1 MAIALNN
8 INVLVDGTPI
18 KVQPNSVKYNDGD
31 GEVTLRSQTAGPTVE
46 IVRSV
51 NAETTI
57 GMAGFTLLATTEN
70 AELLRTWRRDPI
82 PHTVELSQ
90 DGANFSRAFRNMRV
104 SNNPDVET
112 GHDASFD
119 VEFMG
124 ERAA

>member
-8 INVLVDGTPI
+8 INVFVDGIPVS
-18 KVQPNSVKYNDGD
+18 VQPNSVKYNDGD
-31 GEVTLRSQTAGPTVE
+31 GEVTLRSQTAGRTVE

-57 GMAGFTLLATTEN
+57 GMAGFTLLSTFEN
-70 AELLRTWRRDPI
+70 AELLRRWRRDEQPR
-82 PHTVELSQ
+82 TVELSQ
-90 DGANFSRAFRNMRV
+90 VGTTFSRSFRNMRV

>member
-1 MAIALNN
+1 MSIALNN
-8 INVLVDGTPI
+8 IDVLVDGIPVS
-18 KVQPNSVKYNDGD
+18 VQPNSVKYNDGD
-31 GEVTLRSQTAGPTVE
+31 GEVTLRSQTAGTTVE

-57 GMAGFTLLATTEN
+57 GMAGFTLLATVEN
-70 AELLRTWRRDPI
+70 AELLRRWRRDPI

-90 DGANFSRAFRNMRV
+90 LGANFRRAFRNMRV

-112 GHDASFD
+112 GHDTSFD